1 MITRVDR
8 ARWQEAVKTSLEPTA
23 ECVGLLLSALDAADA
38 LREAASEL
46 QAAASEIMGP
56 RLPQTP
62 QVKRV
67 LLGISAIGAAL
78 AAYDALVEPPR
89 A

>member
-1 MITRVDR
+1 VITRVDR

-38 LREAASEL
+38 LRGALVSIRRQYPEHVQLHAFID
-46 QAAASEIMGP
+46 SEI
-56 RLPQTP
+56 
-62 QVKRV
+62 
-67 LLGISAIGAAL
+67 
-78 AAYDALVEPPR
+78 AAYDAIVEPPR